1 MRKIAIAVYCVVL
14 AVTLYAGDVASFVNL
29 GFSADGGAFA
39 FGQYGVTDG
48 EFRAYAD
55 VFCVDVAK
63 NDFFPGGKFS
73 DPPPSTADKDGKTAF
88 GTLQDSSAGF
98 IKKVGI
104 DAANQ
109 GRALYVQAEDEPK
122 LRKIEFR
129 DFETG
134 RAYSV
139 VTHTLSEG
147 SGKSVKSSFYLIVE
161 VTGTDGKSARY
172 TVGLPGLKRKGVSD
186 YLVRRIITDG
196 SGKSLVF
203 VVEKEQADRNG
214 ASIRFMVEALRL

>member
-1 MRKIAIAVYCVVL
+1 MRKIAIVVYCVVL

-39 FGQYGVTDG
+39 FGQYGVRDG

-63 NDFFPGGKFS
+63 NDFIPGGKFS
-73 DPPPSTADKDGKTAF
+73 VPPPSTADKDGKAAF
-88 GTLQDSSAGF
+88 GALQDSSAGF
-98 IKKVGI
+98 IRKVGI

-129 DFETG
+129 DFETA
-134 RAYSV
+134 RAFTV
-139 VTHTLSEG
+139 VTHTLTEG
-147 SGKSVKSSFYLIVE
+147 SGTSVKSSFYLIVE
-161 VTGTDGKSARY
+161 VTGADGKSARY

-214 ASIRFMVEALRL
+214 ASIRFMVETLRL